1 MNRPKKRKDHQPPL
15 AISKK
20 GMRFHHIGIPTTEQK
35 PDEKYLEQY
44 KFYVSGF
51 DTSEFGIEWMRFE
64 KDSPVNEII
73 QKVPH
78 IAFEV
83 DDLDIAI
90 KGKQLIGKIETPSKG
105 VRTAMT
111 IENGAP
117 VEFIEFSKE

>member
-1 MNRPKKRKDHQPPL
+1 MITKRKDNEPPF

-35 PDEKYLEQY
+35 PGEKYLEQY

-51 DTSEFGIEWMRFE
+51 ETSEFGIEWMRFD
-64 KDSPVNEII
+64 KDSPVFEII

-83 DDLDIAI
+83 DDLEIAI
-90 KGKQLIGKIETPSKG
+90 KGKQLVGKIETPSKG
-105 VRTAMT
+105 VRTAM
-111 IENGAP
+111 IVENNAP
-117 VEFIEFSKE
+117 IEFIEFNKDS